1 LQEKCAKYWPD
12 QLGPAGAQLFPPFLS
27 VELVSEE
34 VFATFTLR
42 VLHLTHA
49 KARRTQQQQQQHR
62 VVRQYQYTNWP
73 DHGVPSSSLPL
84 LAFVKK
90 SSPAASTKEQSASA
104 SGGNPPPIVVHC
116 SAGVGRTGAYIVLE
130 TMLRQL
136 RAKGELSILP
146 YLAHIRS
153 QRPYLVQT
161 LDQFRFIHE
170 ALAETVLSG
179 ETSIKTAYLGRY
191 IASLGTSFTMK
202 EESAGGGAVPFQLL
216 DRQFSH
222 VVRRKPTEAEFS
234 AAIRPANQLKNQSF
248 DFIPLDANRIV
259 LATSN
264 NSDEEDEDD
273 RGSSSSDS
281 DYINASWLAGYASLH
296 EFILTQHPKE
306 QTTADFWRLVWQHR
320 VRLVVVLSAPA
331 EPDFPVFWPPA
342 AAGGEPLLF
351 CDSSAAGGLLVNQV
365 EEGLL
370 SGFQT
375 RDFSLGPSSS
385 PSRTD
390 SAQHHHHHHHH
401 HQHDIKSS
409 NSLVVRL
416 VFCPEWGTGDHSL
429 MLSLINVLHSSSSSV
444 SVSAFSPPP
453 VVVMDRLGGPQAGSL
468 VALSTLVRQADRDG
482 TVDVYGTA
490 KTLHNCRPGIWPS
503 ADCLLQL
510 YRVTLT
516 HCAAALGGGGR
527 GRPDGSDL
535 EGGGG
540 CKDRY

>member
-1 LQEKCAKYWPD
+1 
-12 QLGPAGAQLFPPFLS
+12 
-27 VELVSEE
+27 
-34 VFATFTLR
+34 
-42 VLHLTHA
+42 
-49 KARRTQQQQQQHR
+49 
-62 VVRQYQYTNWP
+62 
-73 DHGVPSSSLPL
+73 
-84 LAFVKK
+84 
-90 SSPAASTKEQSASA
+90 
-104 SGGNPPPIVVHC
+104 
-116 SAGVGRTGAYIVLE
+116 
-130 TMLRQL
+130 
-136 RAKGELSILP
+136 
-146 YLAHIRS
+146 
-153 QRPYLVQT
+153 
-161 LDQFRFIHE
+161 
-170 ALAETVLSG
+170 
-179 ETSIKTAYLGRY
+179 
-191 IASLGTSFTMK
+191 MK
-202 EESAGGGAVPFQLL
+202 EELAGGGAVPFQLL

-259 LATSN
+259 LATTN
-264 NSDEEDEDD
+264 NNCDEEDEDD

-331 EPDFPVFWPPA
+331 EPDFPVFWPPPA
-342 AAGGEPLLF
+342 GEPMLF
-351 CDSSAAGGLLVNQV
+351 DSSAASGLFVNQV

-375 RDFSLGPSSS
+375 RDFSLGPQP
-385 PSRTD
+385 PSRTE

-401 HQHDIKSS
+401 NHHSTDIKSNNSSSSSS

-429 MLSLINVLHSSSSSV
+429 MLSLINVLHSSSSSSGI

-503 ADCLLQL
+503 AECLLQL

-516 HCAAALGGGGR
+516 HCAAALVGGGGR

-535 EGGGG
+535 EGGG